1 MIQQRR
7 RTRGSDWPTAKEA
20 PSWEAA
26 RMLTASGR
34 RVRIGVAPFTHT
46 PPIRAVAA
54 RIDLQ
59 NARRYG
65 GA

>member
-1 MIQQRR
+1 MIQQRH

-26 RMLTASGR
+26 RMPTASGR
-34 RVRIGVAPFTHT
+34 RARIGVAPFTHT
-46 PPIRAVAA
+46 PPISAAVA

-59 NARRYG
+59 DARLYG
-65 GA
+65 GD